1 MVEEKKIDKRNA
13 IVSDLI
19 ACKSVFEQL
28 EIPWVIIGGVVLG
41 YARYKDV
48 MLWDTDLDI
57 GIFTELSNNKWKLL
71 YSALVNNGFGE
82 YVGSGLGFLNI
93 KTDFICGYR
102 EAEFN
107 MWFFHKNG
115 DYYEAFPKS
124 TPGIK
129 FVEKAIWYDEPQ
141 LVDFL
146 SSKYPMPN
154 NLDDYLVCQYGK
166 DWKTNVVTDHEQY
179 YLDKRGTR
187 DVGAWPAGK
196 ATKDGPL
203 WPKTLKIGDS
213 M

>member
-1 MVEEKKIDKRNA
+1 MVGYVNRKNEIT
-13 IVSDLI
+13 SDLI
-19 ACKSVFEQL
+19 ACKTAFDQAGV
-28 EIPWVIIGGVVLG
+28 PWIIIGGVVLG
-41 YARYKDV
+41 YARYKDI
-48 MLWDTDLDI
+48 MDWDTDLDLAVPV
-57 GIFTELSNNKWKLL
+57 ELSNEKWQLL
-71 YSALVNNGFGE
+71 WRSLNEQGFRI
-82 YVGSGLGFLNI
+82 LNI
-93 KTDFICGYR
+93 KTDFILSHR
-102 EAEFN
+102 KAEFN
-107 MWFFHKNG
+107 MWCFHKNG

-129 FVEKAIWYDEPQ
+129 FVEKAIWYDYPQ
-141 LVDFL
+141 LVDFIG
-146 SSKYPMPN
+146 SKYPMPN

-203 WPKTLKIGDS
+203 WPKTLKIGDN